1 MFGCDNMS
9 EISSVDTCTSLGT
22 KIKNRAQSFNLD
34 SDPQNMSTVSGSS
47 IKLKKSRP
55 LSLQVNDKLYEY
67 SSTKKST
74 VVENGNSADSPPSM
88 KLSIV
93 VPHNKDDN
101 TSSGVSSS
109 SEVQGFSYNQRSATP
124 HRKASSEEND
134 SIHEDLNSRQHKLS
148 RSKKNP
154 QISINWFPES
164 FSRNRKESTDKAEDV
179 EENYFQFPVPETDDL
194 TGRVSFGKKAFMNQN
209 SYDDEDESYL
219 LDSHEKFNAQ
229 LSLVEEESS
238 QESDF
243 SPKQT
248 GSAGV
253 NLASAN
259 NDNITVYHKQSS
271 KFYDYKFENRP
282 LFGTEVNYKNF
293 DRFNSKTELK
303 TDMAGEEL
311 KTENI
316 DRLSTTFKQTPEED
330 EIEKKFKILE
340 DKYRNETSLLDD
352 VKSNSFGYKYEPVT
366 KNGLHHTWT
375 SLENVVSKENDTE
388 FVNETNKYKET
399 RKLTEEASKYIY
411 GEEGPNVQNLEES
424 TYKYASSSSGGT
436 DNTLGKSTAKEKI
449 RFPKTPINQ
458 FNEDTESAV
467 NGNAGQKHAD
477 KYSARIKTVPDIVID
492 YSLENSQNPDSADIK
507 ADSLN
512 DETAHGNAKSNK
524 STHLPT
530 PDFSKSDTMP
540 ESYDENSQEYP
551 EYLEKTESKVYTS
564 KVIEDYKKEIAT
576 INNFHDL
583 TLKDIRNQWDSNL
596 KTSTPNKPSKGSPS
610 SQTHTTDDDLIEE
623 IHISDYEKKEHTKHR
638 QSTEKN
644 REVSTSGDISQFL
657 DEYNKYK
664 LRDNKTYDT
673 NAFDK
678 MAKDFMKNTD
688 GQKEPDIKIK
698 PKKKIKKKERG
709 STSKY
714 RNYNSNE
721 STDSKYT
728 ETKTTKSENRRL
740 TKSAPSTKK
749 DSTNRVKFRAQKI
762 TLSKSTTNINKTM
775 YIDTDRDIISWM
787 ASKTRGPFDESSST
801 GHPDASTPDLHKEN
815 PLHHMHQSYTQQEN
829 TNDIEKKTEPIIK
842 TKPSLISEASGTAEA
857 CNENN
862 SLKKPAAKETTKA
875 HSKPK
880 EVSFEN
886 DTLSNGDDAWGGH
899 VDGNELSDLL
909 EDDEM
914 VSNIYSVLK
923 EIEHNSTSMAGGDSA
938 VRNPSN
944 EENQIGSAEYKYVC
958 KPE

>member
-1 MFGCDNMS
+1 MS

-34 SDPQNMSTVSGSS
+34 SDSQNMNTVSGSS

-55 LSLQVNDKLYEY
+55 LSLHVNDKLYEY

-74 VVENGNSADSPPSM
+74 MVENGNNTDSPPSM

-124 HRKASSEEND
+124 HRKAASEEND
-134 SIHEDLNSRQHKLS
+134 VNHEDLITRQHKLS
-148 RSKKNP
+148 RSKKSP

-164 FSRNRKESTDKAEDV
+164 FSRNKKESTEKAEDDV
-179 EENYFQFPVPETDDL
+179 GQENYFQFPVPKTEDL
-194 TGRVSFGKKAFMNQN
+194 TGRVSFGKKAFMSQN

-243 SPKQT
+243 SPKLA

-253 NLASAN
+253 NVAPI
-259 NDNITVYHKQSS
+259 NDENITVYHKQSS
-271 KFYDYKFENRP
+271 NFFDYKFENRP
-282 LFGTEVNYKNF
+282 SFGTEENYKNV

-303 TDMAGEEL
+303 TDVVGDEFKAA
-311 KTENI
+311 NI
-316 DRLSTTFKQTPEED
+316 DRLSTTFMQTPEED
-330 EIEKKFKILE
+330 EIERKFKMLE

-352 VKSNSFGYKYEPVT
+352 VKSNSYGYKYEPVT
-366 KNGLHHTWT
+366 KSGLHHSWT

-411 GEEGPNVQNLEES
+411 GEDGPNVHNLEET

-449 RFPKTPINQ
+449 RYPKTPINHLDED
-458 FNEDTESAV
+458 NESIV
-467 NGNAGQKHAD
+467 NENTGQKHAD
-477 KYSARIKTVPDIVID
+477 KYSARIKTIPDIVID
-492 YSLENSQNPDSADIK
+492 YSSENSKNPKNTDMKTDQLI
-507 ADSLN
+507 
-512 DETAHGNAKSNK
+512 DETAHGNAKNTK
-524 STHLPT
+524 SDHLPT

-540 ESYDENSQEYP
+540 ESYDDNSQEYP

-596 KTSTPNKPSKGSPS
+596 KTSTPNKHSEGSPT
-610 SQTHTTDDDLIEE
+610 SQTHITDDDLIEE
-623 IHISDYEKKEHTKHR
+623 IRISDYEKKEHTKHR
-638 QSTEKN
+638 HSTEKN
-644 REVSTSGDISQFL
+644 TEVSTSGDISQFL

-664 LRDNKTYDT
+664 LRDNKTYNT

-698 PKKKIKKKERG
+698 PKKKIKKKERA

-787 ASKTRGPFDESSST
+787 ASKTHGPFDESSST
-801 GHPDASTPDLHKEN
+801 GHPDASTPDLYKEN
-815 PLHHMHQSYTQQEN
+815 SSHHMHHSYTPQET
-829 TNDIEKKTEPIIK
+829 TNDNEKKIEPIIK
-842 TKPSLISEASGTAEA
+842 TKPSLISEGSGTAEA
-857 CNENN
+857 YNENK
-862 SLKKPAAKETTKA
+862 SLKKTTTKETTKA

-886 DTLSNGDDAWGGH
+886 DTLSNGDDAWGGQ

-944 EENQIGSAEYKYVC
+944 EENQIGSAEYK
-958 KPE
+958 

>member
-1 MFGCDNMS
+1 MS

-34 SDPQNMSTVSGSS
+34 SDSQNMNTVSGSS
-47 IKLKKSRP
+47 IKLKKNRP

-74 VVENGNSADSPPSM
+74 LVENGNSTDSPQSM

-124 HRKASSEEND
+124 HRKAVSEEND
-134 SIHEDLNSRQHKLS
+134 MIHEDLNTRQHKLS

-164 FSRNRKESTDKAEDV
+164 FSSNKKEVSEKSEDIV
-179 EENYFQFPVPETDDL
+179 GQENYFQFPTPKTEDL

-238 QESDF
+238 QDSDF
-243 SPKQT
+243 SPKQV

-253 NLASAN
+253 NLAPT
-259 NDNITVYHKQSS
+259 NDENITVYRKQSS
-271 KFYDYKFENRP
+271 NFYDYKYENRP
-282 LFGTEVNYKNF
+282 SFGTEVNYKNF

-303 TDMAGEEL
+303 SDVAGDEFKTD
-311 KTENI
+311 KN
-316 DRLSTTFKQTPEED
+316 DRMSTTFKQTPEED
-330 EIEKKFKILE
+330 EIERKFKILE
-340 DKYRNETSLLDD
+340 DKYKNGTSLLDD
-352 VKSNSFGYKYEPVT
+352 VKSNSYGYKYEPVT
-366 KNGLHHTWT
+366 KSGLHHPWT

-388 FVNETNKYKET
+388 FVNETNKYEER

-411 GEEGPNVQNLEES
+411 GEEGPNVNNLEEI

-436 DNTLGKSTAKEKI
+436 GNTLGKSTAKETI
-449 RFPKTPINQ
+449 RYPKTPI
-458 FNEDTESAV
+458 FFLDKDTESIV
-467 NGNAGQKHAD
+467 NENIGQKHAD
-477 KYSARIKTVPDIVID
+477 TYSDRIKTIPDINID
-492 YSLENSQNPDSADIK
+492 YSLKNSKITDSTDINT
-507 ADSLN
+507 DPLIN
-512 DETAHGNAKSNK
+512 ETAHGNARNTKSD
-524 STHLPT
+524 HLPT
-530 PDFSKSDTMP
+530 PDFSKSDATP
-540 ESYDENSQEYP
+540 ESYEEISQEYP
-551 EYLEKTESKVYTS
+551 EYLEKTERKVYTS

-583 TLKDIRNQWDSNL
+583 TLKDIRSQWDSNL
-596 KTSTPNKPSKGSPS
+596 KTSTPNKPSEGSPS
-610 SQTHTTDDDLIEE
+610 SQTHVTDDDLVEE
-623 IHISDYEKKEHTKHR
+623 IRISDYEKKEHTKRRH
-638 QSTEKN
+638 STEKN
-644 REVSTSGDISQFL
+644 TEVSTSGDISQFL

-664 LRDNKTYDT
+664 LRDHKTYDT
-673 NAFDK
+673 EAFER

-709 STSKY
+709 STAKY

-740 TKSAPSTKK
+740 TKSAPSNKK

-787 ASKTRGPFDESSST
+787 ASKTHGPFDESSST
-801 GHPDASTPDLHKEN
+801 GHPDAFTPDLYKEN
-815 PLHHMHQSYTQQEN
+815 SSHHMHQSYTPQEN
-829 TNDIEKKTEPIIK
+829 TNEIEKKIEPIIK
-842 TKPSLISEASGTAEA
+842 TKPTLISEGSATAEA
-857 CNENN
+857 CNENK
-862 SLKKPAAKETTKA
+862 LKKPATKETKS

-886 DTLSNGDDAWGGH
+886 DTLLNGDDACGGQ

-938 VRNPSN
+938 VRNPSS
-944 EENQIGSAEYKYVC
+944 EENQIGSAEYK
-958 KPE
+958 